1 MKRVL
6 DLQVNKKTIL
16 FLIWILIYMFAL
28 SWGYAHI
35 LAGKVQYFQLDFV
48 LWKYLIGSL
57 WIIVLFLNIRHE
69 ERTVSS
75 FLLNFHLIIG
85 IIPIAVIYSLCNGS
99 TAYFT
104 VLCIAYLVA
113 ELLVKVKW
121 KKEGF
126 SSFYIERFTQ
136 FVLFGCMLV
145 VLGIL
150 GYTFMTNGLPTLT
163 ALNFSD
169 VYDLRGDGYFITN
182 EYLNYIYR
190 WTMAVFLPFLLAYFL
205 VKQRYLLATICV
217 IISFVF
223 YLYSGNKTNLFL
235 IPLVI
240 GVYIFAQYKDT
251 NYRFYGL
258 FTLGLALTVP
268 LTTLANFYMPFSL
281 FVRRTLV
288 IPANLK
294 FVYYDFFSNNP
305 KLGLSGTLWGSK
317 LGVTYPYE
325 KKIGYIISEEYFG
338 LPNMNSNTGFLAEGF
353 SRFGYVGIF
362 LVLIL
367 FAMILILLDRL
378 QRRTGYTFAVTMSV
392 YPMFTLNDGQ
402 LIDSLIFGPMLVL
415 LLVILLYHDNHSKEG
430 EELQWRR
437 RILPRIS
444 I

>member
-1 MKRVL
+1 MKRIL

-217 IISFVF
+217 MISFVF

-258 FTLGLALTVP
+258 FTLVLALTVP

-392 YPMFTLNDGQ
+392 YPIFTLNDGQ

>member
-392 YPMFTLNDGQ
+392 YPIFTLNDGQ